1 MPKHLVTAIGLVL
14 SLGVIALGVF
24 LVAMPLYF
32 QAIGVDAQTA
42 TVAGTN
48 AIYQAQVDG
57 LREEE
62 ERLDEIDAD
71 VADLRSQIPATGQL
85 DDVFEV
91 VGRAA
96 EASGVALT
104 AVTAGEQ
111 VAFVVR
117 TSAEDDP
124 TAAPEP
130 APTPA
135 PTTGA
140 TDAATADTAPTTDAA
155 AGADATAAAGRQQ
168 VDFVIQ
174 ATAADMTQ
182 ATAFLDALR
191 AGPRLL
197 SNVTATSTESGSGTV
212 DVQITALTYVDTAFD
227 APTDTRAETPADTD
241 SEG

>member
-1 MPKHLVTAIGLVL
+1 MPKHLVTVLGLIL
-14 SLGVIALGVF
+14 SLGVIALGFF
-24 LVAMPLYF
+24 LVAVPQFF
-32 QAIGVDAQTA
+32 QALGVDAQTA
-42 TVAGTN
+42 TVANTN
-48 AIYQAQVDG
+48 AIYQAQVDT

-62 ERLDEIDAD
+62 ERLDEINAA

-104 AVTAGEQ
+104 AVTAGDQ

-117 TSAEDDP
+117 TGVEEDP
-124 TAAPEP
+124 AAAPAP
-130 APTPA
+130 APTPTPA

-140 TDAATADTAPTTDAA
+140 TDAAAGGSATTP
-155 AGADATAAAGRQQ
+155 DATAGAGAAPTSGRQQ

-174 ATAADMTQ
+174 ATATDMAQ

-197 SNVTATSTESGSGTV
+197 SNVTATTAQNGEGAI
-212 DVQITALTYVDTAFD
+212 DVQITALTYVDTAFS
-227 APTDTRAETPADTD
+227 TGLET
-241 SEG
+241 EG

>member
-1 MPKHLVTAIGLVL
+1 MPKHLVTALGLIL
-14 SLGVIALGVF
+14 SLGVIALGFF
-24 LVAMPLYF
+24 LVAVPQFF
-32 QAIGVDAQTA
+32 QALGVDAQTA
-42 TVAGTN
+42 TVANTN
-48 AIYQAQVDG
+48 AIYQAQVDT

-62 ERLDEIDAD
+62 ERLDDINAA

-104 AVTAGEQ
+104 TVTAGEQ

-117 TSAEDDP
+117 TGVEDDP
-124 TAAPEP
+124 AAAPAPAPEP
-130 APTPA
+130 TPTPA
-135 PTTGA
+135 PTAGA
-140 TDAATADTAPTTDAA
+140 TDAATGESATTP
-155 AGADATAAAGRQQ
+155 DATADAGGATTSGRQQ

-174 ATAADMTQ
+174 ATAIDMAQ

-197 SNVTATSTESGSGTV
+197 SNVTATTAQNGEGAI
-212 DVQITALTYVDTAFD
+212 DVQITALTYVDTTFG
-227 APTDTRAETPADTD
+227 AE
-241 SEG
+241 G

>member
-1 MPKHLVTAIGLVL
+1 MPKHLVTAIGLIL

-32 QAIGVDAQTA
+32 QSVGVDVQTA

-48 AIYQAQVDG
+48 AIYQAQVDS

-62 ERLDEIDAD
+62 ERLDEINAD
-71 VADLRSQIPATGQL
+71 VDDLRAQIPATGQL

-104 AVTAGEQ
+104 TVTAGEQ

-117 TSAEDDP
+117 TGAEDDP
-124 TAAPEP
+124 TARPEPAP

-135 PTTGA
+135 PTTEA
-140 TDAATADTAPTTDAA
+140 TDAATGDTASPTDAA
-155 AGADATAAAGRQQ
+155 AGADAAATAGRQQ

-174 ATAADMTQ
+174 ATAADMAQ

-197 SNVTATSTESGSGTV
+197 NNVTATSTLSGSGTV
-212 DVQITALTYVDTAFD
+212 DVQITALTYVDGAF
-227 APTDTRAETPADTD
+227 PASSGT
-241 SEG
+241 EGRRP

>member
-1 MPKHLVTAIGLVL
+1 MPKHLVTVLGLIL
-14 SLGVIALGVF
+14 SLGVIALGLF
-24 LVAMPLYF
+24 LVAVPQFF
-32 QAIGVDAQTA
+32 QALGVDAQTA
-42 TVAGTN
+42 TVANTN
-48 AIYQAQVDG
+48 AIYQAQVDT

-62 ERLDEIDAD
+62 ERLDEINAA

-96 EASGVALT
+96 EASGVTLT

-117 TSAEDDP
+117 TGVEEDADAATTPAP
-124 TAAPEP
+124 T
-130 APTPA
+130 PTPA
-135 PTTGA
+135 PTVGA
-140 TDAATADTAPTTDAA
+140 TDAAAGDSATTPDASADAA
-155 AGADATAAAGRQQ
+155 ATTGRQQ

-174 ATAADMTQ
+174 ATATDMTQ

-197 SNVTATSTESGSGTV
+197 SNVTATTAQNGEGAI
-212 DVQITALTYVDTAFD
+212 DVQITALTYVDTALD
-227 APTDTRAETPADTD
+227 R
-241 SEG
+241 EG

>member
-1 MPKHLVTAIGLVL
+1 MPKHLVTVLGLIL
-14 SLGVIALGVF
+14 SLGVIALGFF
-24 LVAMPLYF
+24 LVALPQFF
-32 QAIGVDAQTA
+32 QALGVDAQTA
-42 TVAGTN
+42 TVAHTN
-48 AIYQAQVDG
+48 AIYQAQVDN

-62 ERLDEIDAD
+62 ERLDEINAA

-104 AVTAGEQ
+104 AVTAGDQ

-117 TSAEDDP
+117 TGVEDP
-124 TAAPEP
+124 AAAPAP
-130 APTPA
+130 APEPTPA
-135 PTTGA
+135 PTAGA
-140 TDAATADTAPTTDAA
+140 TDAATGGSATTP
-155 AGADATAAAGRQQ
+155 DATAGGGAAATSGRQQ

-174 ATAADMTQ
+174 ATATDMAQ

-197 SNVTATSTESGSGTV
+197 SNVTATTAQNGEGAI
-212 DVQITALTYVDTAFD
+212 DVQITALTYVDTAFG
-227 APTDTRAETPADTD
+227 AALET
-241 SEG
+241 EG